1 MKILKTILAAVL
13 LFSAAPSLAQ
23 PTYDA
28 ADGTRYEFQRHF
40 FVNAEIG
47 GQYTLGEAR
56 FRDLLS
62 PNAQLG
68 LGLQFSPVL
77 AVRLQANAW
86 QSKGGWKNYRNADT
100 SYPFDRDYAYNYV
113 APGLDVMLNLSNLLC
128 GYNPTRLF
136 NLSAFVGGGAN
147 IAFRNGEVNR
157 IANHMRTM
165 PGYDGLLLDYLWSGT
180 KVRPFGRAGLE
191 AAFRL
196 SDIVSL
202 TVEGNANILSDKYN
216 SKKAGNADWYFNALA
231 GLRFNL
237 SKPHRKLVPEVL
249 QGRGRYGANG
259 QELTDTVYVTRTEVK
274 RDTVYVE
281 KPEQLRRD
289 VFFLINKWDIRPSEQ
304 QKVQDVADYLR
315 RYPAS
320 KVSLCGYA
328 DVQTGNNDIN
338 DRLGKNRVEAVKQA
352 LMTQYGIPESRIVTD
367 SKGSRVQPFPVNE
380 DNRVTICI
388 CE

>member
-1 MKILKTILAAVL
+1 MKILKTFLVTAMLAV
-13 LFSAAPSLAQ
+13 SATAMAQ
-23 PTYDA
+23 ATYDA
-28 ADGTRYEFQRHF
+28 EDGTRYEFQRHF
-40 FVNAEIG
+40 FLNTEFGA
-47 GQYTLGEAR
+47 QYTLGETY
-56 FRDLLS
+56 FRKLVS

-68 LGLQFSPVL
+68 LGLQVSPVL

-86 QSKGGWKNYRNADT
+86 QSKGGWKNYRWHET
-100 SYPFDRDYAYNYV
+100 SYAFDRDYAFNYV
-113 APGLDVMLNLSNLLC
+113 APGLDVMFNLSNLIC

-157 IANHMRTM
+157 VASHMRTM
-165 PGYDGLLLDYLWSGT
+165 PGYDGLLLEYLWSGT

-196 SDIVSL
+196 NDVVSL

-216 SKKAGNADWYFNALA
+216 SKKAGNPDWYFNALA

-237 SKPHRKLVPEVL
+237 TKPHRKLVPEIL
-249 QGRGRYGANG
+249 QRNGRYGADG
-259 QELTDTVYVTRTEVK
+259 YDKTDTVYVTRTEV
-274 RDTVYVE
+274 RHDTVYVE
-281 KPEQLRRD
+281 QPEQLRRD
-289 VFFLINKWDIRPSEQ
+289 VFFLINKWEIRQSEQ
-304 QKVQDVADYLR
+304 QKVKDVADYLK

-320 KVSLCGYA
+320 KVKLCGYA
-328 DVQTGNNDIN
+328 DVQTGNNEIN
-338 DRLGKNRVEAVKQA
+338 DRLGKNRVNAVKDA
-352 LMTQYGIPESRIVTD
+352 LVQQYGIPESRIITD
-367 SKGSRVQPFPVNE
+367 SKGSREQPFPVNE